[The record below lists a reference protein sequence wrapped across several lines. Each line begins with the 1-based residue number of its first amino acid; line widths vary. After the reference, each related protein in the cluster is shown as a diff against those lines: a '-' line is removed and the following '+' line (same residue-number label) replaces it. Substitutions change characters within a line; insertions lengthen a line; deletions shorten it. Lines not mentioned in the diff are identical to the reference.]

1 MFQFLF
7 SSEHNSLDYF
17 LWGYVKEFIYKNP
30 MEEQFHC
37 AIGDITPEMQQLTQQ
52 SLVRTYT
59 IQMGDLHFEHFLY
72 NKCVNYI

>member
-1 MFQFLF
+1 
-7 SSEHNSLDYF
+7 
-17 LWGYVKEFIYKNP
+17 